1 MGNSFLKYIFIFIV
15 TIILLVAFWRVISN
29 SNKVDNSSLDQT
41 STINTIQ
48 KDLRFG
54 IAQLDTI
61 NPILSHNRNV
71 QELSKIVFEP
81 LITLNENYKKEYC
94 LAESVEKES
103 DTSYK
108 VNLRKDIKWSDDTPF
123 SANDVKFT
131 VDSIKRDDVNS
142 IYKANLAAVVGL
154 EAIDDNTVRFTLSNP
169 VDYFEYYLT
178 FPIMSSKYY
187 EGTSILDGD
196 KNVAP
201 LGTGMFKIENRTTS
215 YIKLV
220 RNEEWWNSTNLP
232 KLEGITINVYL
243 DAGELYNAF
252 KIGNVD
258 MLVTE
263 NDNYAE
269 YVGTIGFETKEF
281 KGREYDF
288 IAINQNN
295 NILSRKEV
303 RQAMNYAID
312 KNNIVASVFNNKCYV
327 VNNSL
332 DYGSW
337 LYKDASNLSEYN
349 LENAQKALQDN
360 GWNLTS
366 RQWTKIENYRTIKT
380 SFNLFVNSSNNRRVQ
395 VAENIRA
402 QLENFGITLNV
413 KALND
418 NQYNS
423 YLEKKNYDLIITGLN
438 LSFSPNLA
446 TFYGNNNLANY
457 NNEEVNKLY
466 SSILN
471 ISDKK
476 LLKEKIHEIQNIT
489 NDDII
494 YIPLYINKITL
505 LYSSDLV
512 GDVNP
517 NWYNIFY
524 NIEKWYRKN

>member
-1 MGNSFLKYIFIFIV
+1 
-15 TIILLVAFWRVISN
+15 
-29 SNKVDNSSLDQT
+29 
-41 STINTIQ
+41 
-48 KDLRFG
+48 
-54 IAQLDTI
+54 
-61 NPILSHNRNV
+61 
-71 QELSKIVFEP
+71 
-81 LITLNENYKKEYC
+81 
-94 LAESVEKES
+94 
-103 DTSYK
+103 
-108 VNLRKDIKWSDDTPF
+108 
-123 SANDVKFT
+123 
-131 VDSIKRDDVNS
+131 
-142 IYKANLAAVVGL
+142 
-154 EAIDDNTVRFTLSNP
+154 
-169 VDYFEYYLT
+169 
-178 FPIMSSKYY
+178 
-187 EGTSILDGD
+187 
-196 KNVAP
+196 
-201 LGTGMFKIENRTTS
+201 
-215 YIKLV
+215 
-220 RNEEWWNSTNLP
+220 
-232 KLEGITINVYL
+232 
-243 DAGELYNAF
+243 
-252 KIGNVD
+252 
-258 MLVTE
+258 
-263 NDNYAE
+263 
-269 YVGTIGFETKEF
+269 
-281 KGREYDF
+281 
-288 IAINQNN
+288 
-295 NILSRKEV
+295 
-303 RQAMNYAID
+303 MNYAID

-395 VAENIRA
+395 V
-402 QLENFGITLNV
+402 ENFGITLNV

>member
-1 MGNSFLKYIFIFIV
+1 MQGLKYVFI
-15 TIILLVAFWRVISN
+15 IILIGLIAFAGY
-29 SNKVDNSSLDQT
+29 SLYSKPEEGLSENMQQIVKEEDYTQIIT
-41 STINTIQ
+41 T
-48 KDLRFG
+48 LRLG
-54 IAQLDTI
+54 ICNYDTM
-61 NPILSHNRNV
+61 NPL
-71 QELSKIVFEP
+71 LSKNKNIQYYSKLIFEP
-81 LITLNENYKKEYC
+81 LFGINEDFSLKQC
-94 LAESVEKES
+94 LATECSRTGDK
-103 DTSYK
+103 TYLIK
-108 VNLRKDIKWSDDTPF
+108 LRKDVKWQDGNPF
-123 SANDVKFT
+123 TAKDVKYT
-131 VDSIKRDDVNS
+131 IDVLKSGINS
-142 IYKANLAAVVGL
+142 IYSDNVRSISGL
-154 EAIDDNTVRFTLSNP
+154 EVIDDYTLRVSVFEQIP
-169 VDYFEYYLT
+169 FFEYNLI
-178 FPIMSSKYY
+178 FPIMPEHYY
-187 EGTSILDGD
+187 FGVNFADD
-196 KNVAP
+196 P
-201 LGTGMFKIENRTTS
+201 LTPIGTGMFKIENRTTS